1 MNMTDSHAF
10 RAELT
15 IRARVSDAVRAILLR
30 FVPASKWPP
39 YRIRLIPAARETD
52 RPSRGLAW
60 LCVERRVAFVFWR
73 EIGAYSHGDMYGAE
87 MAISSDVIRR
97 RAERLRPAVIA
108 CADAAGKL
116 LS

>member
-1 MNMTDSHAF
+1 MNKTDFHAF

-15 IRARVSDAVRAILLR
+15 IRARVSDALRAILLR
-30 FVPASKWPP
+30 YLPASKRPP
-39 YRIRLIPAARETD
+39 YRIRLIPTARKTD

-73 EIGAYSHGDMYGAE
+73 EIGACSYGDMCGAE
-87 MAISSDVIRR
+87 MAISSDVIQR
-97 RAERLRPAVIA
+97 RAKRLRPAVVA
-108 CADAAGKL
+108 RADAAGKL